1 MRASVLLLAAMSVG
15 CQLEKLN
22 KKAVGNGVAR
32 LTIRDA
38 AVLTAVLAEDS
49 SCGFKSQA
57 ALQSAKVEGTTGQL
71 GKVTWTVT
79 GCTLDFGAEWK
90 LLSTDCQGTEI
101 KARGAATV
109 SATRTVEGILTGSPA
124 NPVVPLKPDATNVTH
139 TATLN
144 GFAASK
150 SDSDASLRLDSGKLS
165 WSAHPKLAISKAKGV
180 CAVPTGELGLSAV
193 RYESAVG
200 FVESASRAFNVELD
214 ASDLSAQ
221 LGKWGDQENTLEGTV
236 SVWGGVVTF
245 PQDIDSPGLDP
256 KYEAKAFVE
265 AYACKPDLLT
275 PVSRECPHFSD
286 RLAQGAAQLTVS
298 AFGSI
303 GSAVDDDTRCGFA
316 SPAVMAA
323 ARVTEGVVGGMGAVS
338 FTLPAPCVLDYPAK
352 TAIRTDCHEV
362 ARELTGRVSVTGTKT
377 VRGRLTGDP
386 ASPVIPNAR
395 DAGKL
400 VITATPENLK
410 ASDSATASALTLKSG
425 TLSGELGSRLAIDT
439 ATGACSIKTPV
450 VYFRGL
456 SWSNGS
462 ALLHSDGA
470 EYPIQLSQSRL
481 DAQAGAR
488 EDHTNWLAGELTLDG
503 KLRTIPV
510 IPVGGMPVL
519 DPSFDAAAHVASYTC
534 LPNLRVPQSDAD
546 CSFEDV
552 LAKNVSRLVVQTAGA
567 VASMINKDGSCGFDS
582 TLNKIAPVEVVGSAG
597 EMGSM
602 KWAVNGC
609 GLRPSGNAT
618 LDTGCTGGKRVVSG
632 RADVTGT
639 RKVVGERE
647 TQLLLVASIIPRTR
661 DAVTLDLTE
670 VKLTDF
676 AAWSLPPGMTVPAG
690 KLTIHAGTLVTFMK
704 PIIGELASDP
714 GRFQI
719 PTPVATFERITLRNA
734 RATLESGAK
743 RFSLDLPEVTVAAQ
757 AGTFKGRSNVVSG
770 TVKLGTSMVAVP
782 EMPLDPS
789 FMQGAFDTGYACTP
803 DLRAVVPPN

>member
-49 SCGFKSQA
+49 RCGFKSAA
-57 ALQSAKVEGTTGQL
+57 ALQRAKVEGTTGQP

-79 GCTLDFGAEWK
+79 DCTLDFGAEWQ
-90 LLSTDCQGTEI
+90 LLSTDCTDIEI
-101 KARGAATV
+101 KAKGAATV

-124 NPVVPLKPDATNVTH
+124 NPVVPTKPDATTVTH

-150 SDSDASLRLDSGKLS
+150 SDSDASLKLISGKLS
-165 WSAHPKLAISKAKGV
+165 WSAHPRLAISKSKAV
-180 CAVPTGELGLSAV
+180 CAVPTSELGLSAV
-193 RYESAVG
+193 RFENATG
-200 FVESASRAFNVELD
+200 FVDSASRAFHVEID

-221 LGKWGDQENTLEGTV
+221 LGKWGDRENALEGTV

-245 PQDIDSPGLDP
+245 PQDLDSPGLDP
-256 KYEAKAFVE
+256 NYEAQAFVDS
-265 AYACKPDLLT
+265 YTCKPDLLT

-298 AFGSI
+298 AFGTI

-316 SPAVMAA
+316 APSTLAT
-323 ARVTEGVVGGMGAVS
+323 ARIVEGQVGGIGAVT
-338 FTLPAPCVLDYPAK
+338 FTLPAPCVLDYATK
-352 TAIRTDCHEV
+352 TAIRTDCHMV

-400 VITATPENLK
+400 VITATFNGLK
-410 ASDSATASALTLKSG
+410 ASDSASASALTLASG

-456 SWSNGS
+456 SWSGG
-462 ALLHSDGA
+462 AATLHSDGA

-488 EDHTNWLAGELTLDG
+488 EDHTNWLQGEITVDG
-503 KLRTIPV
+503 TKRMIPV
-510 IPVGGMPVL
+510 SGMPVL
-519 DPSFDAAAHVASYTC
+519 DPAFDAASHVASYTC
-534 LPNLRVPQSDAD
+534 MPNLRVPQSDAD
-546 CSFEDV
+546 CSFEEV
-552 LAKNVSRLVVQTAGA
+552 LAKNVARLVVQTAGA
-567 VASMINKDGSCGFDS
+567 VASMINKDTSCGFDA
-582 TLNKIAPVEVVGSAG
+582 TLNKLNPVEVIGDSG

-602 KWAVNGC
+602 KWAVNDC
-609 GLRPSGNAT
+609 ALRPSGEVT
-618 LDTGCTGGKRVVSG
+618 IDTGCTGGRRIVSG

-647 TQLLLVASIIPRTR
+647 TQLLLVRSIIPRTR
-661 DAVTLDLTE
+661 DAVTLDLTTIA
-670 VKLTDF
+670 LTGF
-676 AAWSLPPGMTVPAG
+676 AAWSIPPGMTVPAG
-690 KLTIHAGTLVTFMK
+690 KLTIHAGELQTLMK

-714 GRFQI
+714 GRFGI
-719 PTPVATFERITLRNA
+719 PTPVATFERISLRGA
-734 RATLESGAK
+734 SATLESGPK
-743 RFSLDLPEVTVAAQ
+743 RFELDLREVTLAAQ
-757 AGTFKGRSNVVSG
+757 AGTFRGKSNVVSG
-770 TVKLGTSMVAVP
+770 TVKIGTSTVTVP
-782 EMPLDPS
+782 EMPLDPA
-789 FMQGAFDTGYACTP
+789 FMQAAFDMSYACTP